1 MSSARKPLLNSPYGP
16 ANVRRISFKRL
27 PKAIREAGISKIER
41 QLETGTV
48 TDLVAISEDDWH
60 DACRRFNAVKA
71 LAELPGRQGER
82 VSQIAK
88 MFGATDRTV
97 RRWLS
102 IYRRN
107 PDIAALLPRP
117 KGQRLGNRRLRP
129 DSERLLGAVID
140 VWAARADPVREPA
153 AAAVADSAA
162 ISIAYTRTA
171 TVPNAAATA

>member
-117 KGQRLGNRRLRP
+117 KAAPDADGLGKRP
-129 DSERLLGAVID
+129 WPQASQSGHRHPTA
-140 VWAARADPVREPA
+140 PA
-153 AAAVADSAA
+153 GSA
-162 ISIAYTRTA
+162 
-171 TVPNAAATA
+171 PE